1 MGRASGGEAGVS
13 HGSIRSA
20 IFVEAGK
27 FPETKSQ
34 SFAFSEDTGSR
45 EASVRMLV
53 YLGIIWLGC
62 AAIFLE
68 LADRAPLIEG

>member
-1 MGRASGGEAGVS
+1 
-13 HGSIRSA
+13 
-20 IFVEAGK
+20 
-27 FPETKSQ
+27 
-34 SFAFSEDTGSR
+34 
-45 EASVRMLV
+45 VRMLV